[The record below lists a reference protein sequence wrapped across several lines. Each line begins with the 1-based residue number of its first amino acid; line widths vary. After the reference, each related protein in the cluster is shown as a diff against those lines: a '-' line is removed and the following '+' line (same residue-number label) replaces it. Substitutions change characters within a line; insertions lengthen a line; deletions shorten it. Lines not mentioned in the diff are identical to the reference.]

1 MKKSKTCVNPFTRR
15 LTATNP
21 NKKTTLTQQH
31 PIIGKGIM
39 AMIDWYDDEEQ
50 ERNEYMESGEFF
62 EGMDSDDIENWFE
75 DDD

>member
-1 MKKSKTCVNPFTRR
+1 
-15 LTATNP
+15 
-21 NKKTTLTQQH
+21 
-31 PIIGKGIM
+31 
-39 AMIDWYDDEEQ
+39 MIDWYDDEEQ